1 MMEVCSLKPKPLMSV
16 RNIQQYDSF
25 VTDTKV
31 GHVADYSMPLEY
43 VVRSLSNI
51 RGHVVNMPL
60 HYLEHEKLIAGG
72 FNVNVN
78 VVTGLIYPAQC

>member
-1 MMEVCSLKPKPLMSV
+1 VIFNTTLLISV
-16 RNIQQYDSF
+16 RNIQEYDKF

-31 GHVADYSMPLEY
+31 GHVADYSMPFDY

-60 HYLEHEKLIAGG
+60 HYLEQEELIAGG
-72 FNVNVN
+72 FNLNVN
-78 VVTGLIYPAQC
+78 IVTGLVSHAQR